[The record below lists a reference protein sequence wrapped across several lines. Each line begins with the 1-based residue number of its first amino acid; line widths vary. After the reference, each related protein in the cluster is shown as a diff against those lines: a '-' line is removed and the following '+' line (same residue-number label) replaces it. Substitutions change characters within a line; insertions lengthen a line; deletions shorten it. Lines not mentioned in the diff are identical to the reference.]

1 MPNLT
6 QKTLGKDYLIF
17 VSHSLTNSSIIS
29 IPAPS
34 LSSHHFCIFVRGADQ
49 LGSVILLPG
58 LGGFSK
64 GELVFAAEM
73 MVARTEGAAQGGRIR
88 AAP

>member
-17 VSHSLTNSSIIS
+17 FSHCLANSIIS

-34 LSSHHFCIFVRGADQ
+34 HSSHHFCIFVRGADQ

-73 MVARTEGAAQGGRIR
+73 MVACTEGAAQGGRIR
-88 AAP
+88 AAL